1 MVKPNKTSD
10 TIFTRGK
17 WSFRNKTISQF
28 TRDTESNLYIFFSD
42 ICANIHHIMIGF
54 MGNLAG
60 IV

>member
-28 TRDTESNLYIFFSD
+28 TRDTESNLYIFFLTSAPTY
-42 ICANIHHIMIGF
+42 IT
-54 MGNLAG
+54 L
-60 IV
+60 